1 MQIKK
6 ILVFLLICLINNLVL
21 AQRISNNVTKYYEF
35 ELCDSPYTIS
45 IFKSKKNKFWGFV
58 DVDLEKKR
66 KNSTYKKIKSR
77 IKINPMNTQKIFV
90 ELNKAQIDSVTSN
103 YDDDS
108 LTVLDGDYLAIKILR
123 NKKIE
128 KIVIENIYPVSSNV
142 IEKTPLRIKVQNWL
156 TILDNEL
163 NLKNMLSN
171 IKSKLKKGTYCY
183 SAGAIYTNCIDI
195 K

>member
-1 MQIKK
+1 M
-6 ILVFLLICLINNLVL
+6 VL
-21 AQRISNNVTKYYEF
+21 AQKISNNITKYYEF

-77 IKINPMNTQKIFV
+77 IKINPMNTQKIFI

>member
-1 MQIKK
+1 M
-6 ILVFLLICLINNLVL
+6 VL
-21 AQRISNNVTKYYEF
+21 AQRISNNITKYYEF

-77 IKINPMNTQKIFV
+77 IKINPMNTQKIFI
-90 ELNKAQIDSVTSN
+90 ELNKAQIDSVTTK

-108 LTVLDGDYLAIKILR
+108 LTVLDGDYLAIKLLR

-128 KIVIENIYPVSSNV
+128 KIVIENIYPVSSKV

-163 NLKNMLSN
+163 KLKNILSN

-183 SAGAIYTNCIDI
+183 SSGAIYTNCINI

>member
-1 MQIKK
+1 M
-6 ILVFLLICLINNLVL
+6 VL
-21 AQRISNNVTKYYEF
+21 AQKISNNITKYYEF

-45 IFKSKKNKFWGFV
+45 IFKSKKNKFCGFV

-66 KNSTYKKIKSR
+66 ENSTYKKIKRR
-77 IKINPMNTQKIFV
+77 IKINPMSTQKIFI
-90 ELNKAQIDSVTSN
+90 ELNKAQIDSVTTK

-108 LTVLDGDYLAIKILR
+108 LTVLDGDYLAIKLLR

-128 KIVIENIYPVSSNV
+128 KIVIENIYPVSSKV
-142 IEKTPLRIKVQNWL
+142 IEKTPLRIKVQDWL